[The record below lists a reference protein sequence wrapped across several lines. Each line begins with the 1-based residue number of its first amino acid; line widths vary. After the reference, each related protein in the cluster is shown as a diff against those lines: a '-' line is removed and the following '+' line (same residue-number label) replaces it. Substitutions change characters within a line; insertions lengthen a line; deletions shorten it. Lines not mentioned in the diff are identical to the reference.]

1 MKIAPA
7 RWPLG
12 VLALL
17 LVACGQSDEEL
28 CEDAQKK
35 LRACGQPAPSSC
47 PEALSDKVRDQYE
60 CITDVECHELGE
72 CAG

>member
-1 MKIAPA
+1 MRSVSIY
-7 RWPLG
+7 RTVG

-17 LVACGQSDEEL
+17 LSACGQSDEEL

-35 LRACGQPAPSSC
+35 LRACGQPASSSC
-47 PEALSDKVRDQYE
+47 PEHLDDKVRDQYE
-60 CITDVECHELGE
+60 CIVDVECHELGE